1 MVNSM
6 SPNLMVTDVPKS
18 LAFYVD
24 GLGGTIAF
32 TVDPDHN
39 SDMEGGILPGTIFAS
54 VRLGDGEMMLQER
67 GNLAE
72 DAPHAFSVDDQPGGT
87 FSLYFRVDDVDAVLG
102 RLEARSEGVEIV
114 KPLQMTWYGMKEVW
128 VRDPDGYV
136 ITVGTPEGP
145 PPEV

>member
-6 SPNLMVTDVPKS
+6 SPNLMVADVAAS

-32 TVDPDHN
+32 TVDADQN
-39 SDMEGGILPGTIFAS
+39 SDMDGGIIDSAVFAS
-54 VRLGDGEMMLQER
+54 VRMGTSEMMLQER
-67 GNLAE
+67 NNLAH
-72 DAPHAFSVDDQPGGT
+72 DAPHAFSVDDAIGG
-87 FSLYFRVDDVDAVLG
+87 SLSMYFRVDDVDAVLA
-102 RLEARSEGVEIV
+102 RLQSASDVEIV
-114 KPLQMTWYGMKEVW
+114 KPLELTWYGMKEVW

-136 ITVGTPEGP
+136 VTIGTPEGP